1 MNNELDAYIN
11 DILNSPE
18 DLKIIMKAHVEN
30 DDEKY
35 GVVSIVFIS
44 TDHQLIHD
52 KFLELV
58 TTNDNN
64 SFYFLYSCDLNTNLL
79 ALDHYPS
86 IRIDKADLL

>member
-44 TDHQLIHD
+44 IDHQLIHD

-86 IRIDKADLL
+86 IRIDKADLS

>member
-11 DILNSPE
+11 DVLNSPE

-35 GVVSIVFIS
+35 GIVSIVFIS
-44 TDHQLIHD
+44 MYHQLVHN

-64 SFYFLYSCDLNTNLL
+64 NFYFLYSCDLNTNLL
-79 ALDHYPS
+79 SLDYYPS
-86 IRIDKADLL
+86 IRIDKADLS

>member
-79 ALDHYPS
+79 TLDHYPS
-86 IRIDKADLL
+86 IRIDKADLS

>member
-35 GVVSIVFIS
+35 GVESIVFIS

-86 IRIDKADLL
+86 IRIDKADLS

>member
-11 DILNSPE
+11 DVLNSPE

-44 TDHQLIHD
+44 MDHQLVHN

-79 ALDHYPS
+79 SLDHYPS
-86 IRIDKADLL
+86 IRIHKADLS

>member
-86 IRIDKADLL
+86 TISL

>member
-58 TTNDNN
+58 TTNVDD

-86 IRIDKADLL
+86 IRIDKADLS

>member
-44 TDHQLIHD
+44 IDHQLIHD

-79 ALDHYPS
+79 TLDHYPS
-86 IRIDKADLL
+86 IRIDKADLS

>member
-86 IRIDKADLL
+86 IRIDKADLS

>member
-44 TDHQLIHD
+44 VDHQLIHD

-86 IRIDKADLL
+86 TISL

>member
-44 TDHQLIHD
+44 IDHQLIHD

-86 IRIDKADLL
+86 TISL

>member
-86 IRIDKADLL
+86 IRIDTADLS